1 MAPIPSLLSVK
12 VTKKYLDRWKH
23 SLQANYL
30 SIVEISHSKFEY
42 CIRIPFCNRQK
53 AKADI

>member
-1 MAPIPSLLSVK
+1 MVPMSSLFSVN

-30 SIVEISHSKFEY
+30 NIVEINHCKFRC

-53 AKADI
+53 AKIGI